1 MARETTRAT
10 LSPPYTKLFSSHRK
24 ILVEKRSNEA
34 EEIASETYSI
44 KAMEIFDV
52 SLEMSSGPTDRVTDF
67 DCRAFSLFE
76 TANILDSKW
85 RWGGFIRAEVPWVLI

>member
-76 TANILDSKW
+76 T
-85 RWGGFIRAEVPWVLI
+85 